1 MKEYNQF
8 VEKLKIDLESFTPDS
23 KEIWFE
29 AATKYVN
36 GLASDE
42 LRRLVGIETRREYGA
57 FFTDS
62 LLATKVLKFFKPS
75 FTNDSF
81 IYDPACG
88 AGNLLIAV
96 SDYIRKAGTDF
107 NPSNQL
113 LGTDIHREFVEAS
126 KLRLKTNMLLKQTH
140 ALRIDHKTENAL
152 NISIVIADGLCQNPF
167 YEKATHIIVNPPFN
181 QIIADDKLS
190 WSKGKVS
197 AAALFIYK
205 IIQNCNPGVS
215 IIAILPDVLRSGTRY
230 EKWRALV
237 QQECII
243 GRTKLL
249 GQFDKHAD
257 VDVYA
262 IELTKRRETKEKKDH
277 IQSKIPAATNNAKT
291 LKDDFDVCVGPV
303 VDNRDAK
310 KGTSHPYIISRGL
323 KGWSTQSEVT
333 LNRRHEGKTFEGPLV
348 VIKRTSRMT
357 DKNRAVATIINLR
370 SPAYIDN
377 HLIVLKPKSGKI
389 QDCLRALKLLKD
401 TRTNEW
407 LNEKIRCRHLTVKTV
422 SLIPLWDI

>member
-8 VEKLKIDLESFTPDS
+8 VEKLKIDLESFTPET
-23 KEIWFE
+23 KETWFD

-42 LRRLVGIETRREYGA
+42 LRRLVGIETRRDYGA

-62 LLATKVLKFFKPS
+62 LLATKVINYFKPS
-75 FTNDSF
+75 FNCDSY

-88 AGNLLIAV
+88 AGNLLIAS
-96 SDYIRKAGTDF
+96 SDYMQRTGVDF
-107 NPSNQL
+107 NPSVQL
-113 LGTDIHREFVEAS
+113 LGTDIHQEFVEAS
-126 KLRLKTNMLLKQTH
+126 KLRLKTNIVLKQTNTLH
-140 ALRIDHKTENAL
+140 IDNESGKNL
-152 NISIVIADGLCQNPF
+152 DNSIVIGDGLLKSSF

-181 QIIADDKLS
+181 QVITSEKLS

-205 IIQNCNPGVS
+205 IIQNGNAGVS

-262 IELTKRRETKEKKDH
+262 IELTKRRETKTKKAH
-277 IQSKIPAATNNAKT
+277 TNSQVPAAASNSKI
-291 LKDDFDVCVGPV
+291 LKDEFDICVGPV
-303 VDNRDAK
+303 VDNRDAQ
-310 KGTSHPYIISRGL
+310 KGPSNPYVISRGL
-323 KGWSTQSEVT
+323 KGWTTQNDVALT
-333 LNRRHEGKTFEGPLV
+333 RRHEGKTFEGPFV
-348 VIKRTSRMT
+348 VIKRTSRTT
-357 DKNRAVATIINLR
+357 DVNRAVATIISIP
-370 SPAYIDN
+370 SPAYVDN
-377 HLIVLKPKSGKI
+377 HLIVLKPKSGSLM
-389 QDCLRALKLLKD
+389 DCRKALTLLKD
-401 TRTNEW
+401 NRTNKW
-407 LNEKIRCRHLTVKTV
+407 LNQQIRCRHLTVKIV
-422 SLIPLWDI
+422 SKIPIWE